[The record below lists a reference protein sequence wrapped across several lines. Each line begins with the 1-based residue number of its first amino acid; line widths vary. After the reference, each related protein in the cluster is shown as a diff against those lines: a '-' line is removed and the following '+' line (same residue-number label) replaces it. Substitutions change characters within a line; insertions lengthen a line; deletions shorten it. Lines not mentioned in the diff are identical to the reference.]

1 DWKNFSFM
9 SGWTLQDSLVYFVKD
24 KAGEYWKIVFTEFG
38 GSTTGKFYFD
48 KQSFRVTNTDPS
60 QGSSFVRLYPNPT
73 SSGSNLSLVTDLPQ
87 GQADARYQIISANG
101 QRMAGGNISLSAGFQ
116 QTTLRLPE
124 LAQGMYFLQLQAGA
138 QQWTERIIIK

>member
-1 DWKNFSFM
+1 
-9 SGWTLQDSLVYFVKD
+9 
-24 KAGEYWKIVFTEFG
+24 
-38 GSTTGKFYFD
+38 
-48 KQSFRVTNTDPS
+48 
-60 QGSSFVRLYPNPT
+60 
-73 SSGSNLSLVTDLPQ
+73 DLPQ

-101 QRMAGGNISLSAGFQ
+101 QRMAGGNVSLSAGFQ